1 LEAAAQ
7 PAGTSAPR
15 AAVPRPARASRV
27 SLSRF
32 VALDPKVVL
41 PGHGRAFTEV
51 DVLRCDRE
59 LPAARMRGSGA
70 TEESATLVAV
80 VAAPTAIAKPRAT
93 ERISLAQ
100 DQSDPPSG
108 TGLRNDQWALMQS
121 HLWRPRIYGTVMRA

>member
-1 LEAAAQ
+1 
-7 PAGTSAPR
+7 
-15 AAVPRPARASRV
+15 
-27 SLSRF
+27 
-32 VALDPKVVL
+32 
-41 PGHGRAFTEV
+41 
-51 DVLRCDRE
+51 
-59 LPAARMRGSGA
+59 MRGSGP

-121 HLWRPRIYGTVMRA
+121 HLWRLRIYGTVMRA